1 MKLFLLWQLIVASAF
16 AQGPGLIYA
25 VGAGNPAQDLPNMY
39 GGYRADSVTGVA
51 VDAAGNAYITG
62 NTYSPA
68 FPAYSDASAPQ
79 ITPPPKRAFVAKLS
93 PDGSR
98 YLYTVLIEGA
108 TSNAIAVD
116 PSGAVVIAGE
126 TYGNIAGA
134 PTSLNLGIQ
143 GWSKAFVAK
152 LNPSGSAL
160 LFAAY
165 LGSSADSPAKS
176 IALDPAGNIYLTGTG
191 ANDFPTTPAA
201 YRHAGPGCNAFV
213 SKLNPSG
220 TALVYSALLGG
231 TACTYANA
239 VAVDSAGSAYVAGNT
254 DAPDFPTTP
263 GAVQTRPG
271 SYANAFVSKLSP
283 TGGAL
288 LYSTFLGGTANA
300 MALDTSGNT
309 YIAGS
314 GIITKLNAAGSA
326 LLYSTSFDG
335 GINAIAVDGAGNA
348 YFSGSST
355 ATLPIVRAVQPSF
368 FGGVCTNWTSSGT
381 MPTGY
386 STCSDAFVAAL
397 NSSGSA
403 LLFSTHLSGYGKDA
417 GAAIAVDA
425 QANVYVGGLGM
436 LGMAETNPLSSQGS
450 AFVVKLGGSRVLPYF
465 TRESITNGASFAS
478 GLVRPGGAATIFCTN
493 LTGTA
498 GVHVKVNG
506 VEAPLYAVIDTGQQ
520 QQINF
525 QVPFEASALDP
536 PERMNVEVSQDGASA
551 FVTGVRV
558 YTTAAGVFTMDGT
571 YGAIQHGSDYSLVTP
586 ATPAEKG
593 EIVTV
598 YATGLGRVMPAVSS
612 GIPVP
617 LAPLSSTTG
626 SITVM
631 IGGQLAEIL
640 YSGLTPGSI
649 GLYQLNVRVP
659 EYISSGDQNLV
670 VSFPPVQDG
679 YSPFPR
685 PHMVRVD
692 SRPVLISIR

>member
-1 MKLFLLWQLIVASAF
+1 MKLFLLWQLIVVSVF

-25 VGAGNPAQDLPNMY
+25 VGAGNPAQDLPNIY

-51 VDAAGNAYITG
+51 VDGAGNAYVTG

-68 FPAYSDASAPQ
+68 FPASSDTGPPNF
-79 ITPPPKRAFVAKLS
+79 IPPPTRAFVAKLS

-116 PSGAVVIAGE
+116 QSGAVVIAGE
-126 TYGNIAGA
+126 TYGTIAGA
-134 PTSLNLGIQ
+134 PASLSMGVQ
-143 GWSKAFVAK
+143 GRRKAFVAK

-160 LFAAY
+160 VFAAY
-165 LGSSADSPAKS
+165 LSGSTDSSAKS
-176 IALDPAGNIYLTGTG
+176 IALDPAGNIYLTGSG
-191 ANDFPTTPAA
+191 ANDFPVTPAA
-201 YRHAGPGCNAFV
+201 YRHAGTGCNAFV

-220 TALVYSALLGG
+220 TVLVYSALLGG
-231 TACTYANA
+231 AACSYANGL
-239 VAVDSAGSAYVAGNT
+239 AVDRAGSAYIVGST
-254 DAPDFPTTP
+254 TAPDFPTTP
-263 GAVQTRPG
+263 GALQTRPSG
-271 SYANAFVSKLSP
+271 NDSFVAKLSAA
-283 TGGAL
+283 GDAL
-288 LYSTFLGGTANA
+288 LYSTFLGGAANA
-300 MALDTSGNT
+300 IALDASGNA

-314 GIITKLNAAGSA
+314 ASVTKLNAAGSA

-348 YFSGSST
+348 YFSGVST
-355 ATLPIVRAVQPSF
+355 AALPIVRAVQPSF

-403 LLFSTHLSGYGKDA
+403 LIFSTHLSGYGKDA

-493 LTGTA
+493 LTGTN

-506 VEAPLYAVIDTGQQ
+506 VEAPLYAVIDAGQQ

-558 YTTAAGVFTMDGT
+558 YTTAAGVFTTDGT

-631 IGGQLAEIL
+631 IGGQLAEIA